1 MGSDRMELRLGG
13 DYAWAMRGAAVI
25 SIAGFATVGLLTAW
39 GPQMHG
45 HPFAAVWGLSSML
58 SVGLVW
64 LYEMIWQSIGPLAT
78 VDATGLTYRTR
89 WSLRRVCFADV
100 VRAEFGIGG
109 QLRFNCRDG
118 RSSRVDLGGVRV
130 VERDPVIAYVR
141 SRLPSG
147 SCVDAVVKGDWTED
161 LLSVLQYV
169 ACNVL
174 LWLAVTGV
182 VGIGWALRQSIG

>member
-25 SIAGFATVGLLTAW
+25 IIAGIATVGLLTAW
-39 GPQMHG
+39 SPQMHG
-45 HPFAAVWGLSSML
+45 HTFAAVWAVSGTFSM
-58 SVGLVW
+58 GLVW
-64 LYEMIWQSIGPLAT
+64 LYEVIWKSIGPLAT

-89 WSLRRVCFADV
+89 WGLRRVCFAAV
-100 VRAEFGIGG
+100 VRAEFGFGG

-118 RSSRVDLGGVRV
+118 RSSRVNLLGVRV
-130 VERDPVIAYVR
+130 AERDPVIAYVR

-147 SCVDAVVKGDWTED
+147 SCVDAVVKGDWTEA
-161 LLSVLQYV
+161 LLYATSD
-169 ACNVL
+169 VL

-182 VGIGWALRQSIG
+182 MGIGWAACQSIG